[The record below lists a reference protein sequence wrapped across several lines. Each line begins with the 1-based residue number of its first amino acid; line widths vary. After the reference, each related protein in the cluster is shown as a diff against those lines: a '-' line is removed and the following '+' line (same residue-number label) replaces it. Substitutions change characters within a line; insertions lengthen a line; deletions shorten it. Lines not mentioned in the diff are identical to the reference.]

1 MCSDQDRPRLARGV
15 RLRWDPVR
23 ETQML
28 LRPEGAVAL
37 NPSGAAVLEL
47 CDGDR
52 SVEGIIEDLQARHP
66 GADLGDD
73 VRELLAS
80 LAQIGVVVYADR

>member
-1 MCSDQDRPRLARGV
+1 MSSDQDCPRLARGV

-37 NPSGAAVLEL
+37 NASGAAVLEL
-47 CDGDR
+47 CDGSR
-52 SVEGIIEDLQARHP
+52 SVGAIIEDLQARHA

-80 LAQIGVVVYADR
+80 LVELGVVVYADR

>member
-1 MCSDQDRPRLARGV
+1 MWNDQDRPRLARGV
-15 RLRWDPVR
+15 RLRWDAVR

-37 NPSGAAVLEL
+37 NPSAAAVLEL
-47 CDGDR
+47 CDGER
-52 SVEGIIEDLQARHP
+52 SMGAIIEELQTRHA

-73 VRELLAS
+73 VRELIAS
-80 LAQIGVVVYADR
+80 LAELGLVVHADW

>member
-1 MCSDQDRPRLARGV
+1 MWSDQDCPRLARGV

-37 NPSGAAVLEL
+37 NPSAAAVLEL
-47 CDGDR
+47 CDGKR
-52 SVEGIIEDLQARHP
+52 SLGAIIEELQTRHA

-80 LAQIGVVVYADR
+80 LAELGLVVHADR

>member
-1 MCSDQDRPRLARGV
+1 MWSDEDRPRLARGV

-37 NPSGAAVLEL
+37 NPSAAAVLEL
-47 CDGDR
+47 CDGKR
-52 SVEGIIEDLQARHP
+52 SLGAIIEELQTRHA

-80 LAQIGVVVYADR
+80 LAELGLVVHADR

>member
-1 MCSDQDRPRLARGV
+1 MWNNEDRPRLGRGV

-23 ETQML
+23 ATQML

-37 NPSGAAVLEL
+37 NPSAAAVLEL
-47 CDGDR
+47 CDGER
-52 SVEGIIEDLQARHP
+52 SVGELITELQSRHA

-80 LAQIGVVVYADR
+80 LQELGLVVHADR

>member
-1 MCSDQDRPRLARGV
+1 MFSDHDRPRLARGV

-37 NPSGAAVLEL
+37 NPSAAAVLEL
-47 CDGDR
+47 CDGER
-52 SVEGIIEDLQARHP
+52 SLGGIIAELQARHA
-66 GADLGDD
+66 GAELGDD

-80 LAQIGVVVYADR
+80 LADLGLVAHADR

>member
-1 MCSDQDRPRLARGV
+1 MFSDDDRPRLARGV
-15 RLRWDPVR
+15 RLRWDTVR

-37 NPSGAAVLEL
+37 NPAAAAVLEL
-47 CDGDR
+47 CDGER
-52 SVEGIIEDLQARHP
+52 TLGQIIEELRARHA

-80 LAQIGVVVYADR
+80 LAQLGLVVHANQ

>member
-1 MCSDQDRPRLARGV
+1 MWSDQDRPRLARGV

-37 NPSGAAVLEL
+37 NRSAAAVLEL
-47 CDGDR
+47 CDGER
-52 SVEGIIEDLQARHP
+52 SLGAIIGELQIRHA

-80 LAQIGVVVYADR
+80 LAELGLVVHADR

>member
-1 MCSDQDRPRLARGV
+1 MWSDQDRPRLARGV

-37 NPSGAAVLEL
+37 NPSAAAVLEL
-47 CDGDR
+47 CEGQR
-52 SVEGIIEDLQARHP
+52 SVGGIIEELQTRHP
-66 GADLGDD
+66 GVDLGND

-80 LAQIGVVVYADR
+80 LAELGLVIHADR

>member
-1 MCSDQDRPRLARGV
+1 MLDDLDRPRLARGV

-28 LRPEGAVAL
+28 LRPEGAVEL
-37 NPSGAAVLEL
+37 SPSAAAVLEL
-47 CDGDR
+47 CSGER
-52 SVEGIIEDLQARHP
+52 SIQAIIDDLEAKHA

-73 VRELLAS
+73 VRELLTS
-80 LAQIGVVVYADR
+80 LVDLGLVTHANR